1 MATIAAALAALTI
14 AVWGLSIVLMSTSYQ
29 LLGVMLAALGLA
41 TGVGHAVLGWRITR
55 DSELETQIET
65 RERIHT
71 MPEINTLEAAKPK
84 SVHPIVGHESAF
96 VAWVGFFS
104 TLLLSL
110 MLFSVLTGQWVPP
123 TFTISETVAIGP
135 ETYVPLLAM
144 IVYNYQVKVSL
155 QRPDTYFY
163 AVLDLVG
170 SALVFVI
177 AFIGIMSWFPA
188 VSWILEHA
196 HLPLAPF
203 NTLTVVTGFTYL
215 VLSAW
220 DVFWNHWRRS
230 RVFAH
235 NVGPG
240 GELINGILM
249 GNATVGPF
257 TITPDVIVEPVYKV
271 RQPDGSL
278 RTVQPQLLNGPPA
291 S

>member
-1 MATIAAALAALTI
+1 MANIAAALAALTI
-14 AVWGLSIVLMSTSYQ
+14 ALWGLAAVLMGTSYQ
-29 LLGVMLAALGLA
+29 FSGVMLAALGLA
-41 TGVGHAVLGWRITR
+41 TGVGHAVFGWRITR
-55 DSELETQIET
+55 DSLPETQNEM
-65 RERIHT
+65 RERIDT
-71 MPEINTLEAAKPK
+71 MPDTDTIAAPKPK

-123 TFTISETVAIGP
+123 TFTISEEVAIGP
-135 ETYVPLLAM
+135 EIYGPLLAM
-144 IVYNYQVKVSL
+144 IAYNYQVKVSL
-155 QRPDTYFY
+155 QRPDTLPY
-163 AVLDLVG
+163 AWLDLVG
-170 SALVFVI
+170 SMLVFAI

-188 VSWILEHA
+188 VRWILEFMHA
-196 HLPLAPF
+196 PIAPF
-203 NTLTVVTGFTYL
+203 NTLTVVMGFTFL
-215 VLSAW
+215 VLSSW

-240 GELINGILM
+240 GELLNGILAGKGVM
-249 GNATVGPF
+249 GPF
-257 TITPDVIVEPVYKV
+257 TINPEVIVEPVYKV

-278 RTVQPQLLNGPPA
+278 RLWQPELITGPTG